1 MQRCSLFRSMCIEHV
16 IPVCSVYNGL
26 NEALPVSHK
35 TY

>member
-1 MQRCSLFRSMCIEHV
+1 MQRCSPQHV